1 MLYYFCCLD
10 NFFRPRTRSEASVDV
25 LSDILIDVF
34 NTPSLISVVMQNRKH
49 L

>member
-10 NFFRPRTRSEASVDV
+10 DLLSSRTWAEASMDR
-25 LSDILIDVF
+25 LSDMLIDVF

>member
-1 MLYYFCCLD
+1 MIYYFCCLD
-10 NFFRPRTRSEASVDV
+10 HRFSQTSWYESSMDR
-25 LSDILIDVF
+25 LSKILIDVF